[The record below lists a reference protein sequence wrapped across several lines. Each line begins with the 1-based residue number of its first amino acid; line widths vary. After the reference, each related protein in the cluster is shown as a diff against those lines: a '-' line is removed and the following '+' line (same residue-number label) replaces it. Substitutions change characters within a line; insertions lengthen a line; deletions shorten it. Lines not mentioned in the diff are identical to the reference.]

1 MDHLIYHNDRIVDV
15 SEAKVAPTLAG
26 LIYGWGVFTNL
37 RIYAGRAFAFDMH
50 WERLQRHA
58 DKARVPVPL
67 DVDTAKRA
75 LQELITANQVGQGR
89 ARLTLLKGDAGS
101 WRSAT
106 ARDTD
111 VLMFTIAE
119 TPRPTIELALTLSP
133 YRLLSTNP
141 FVGIKR
147 TAMMENLLAFD
158 EARGRSFD
166 EAVMLNERGEMVSA
180 TAANLFWV
188 RGDELFTPS
197 RATGC
202 IAGITRR
209 FVQEIVASRH
219 LHLVEGSFTIQR
231 LLEAREI
238 FLTSTAREVAIV
250 TAFDMKQ
257 YDLKEARIAKM
268 IRREFQELTRDAKML
283 T

>member
-1 MDHLIYHNDRIVDV
+1 MDRLIVHNDRMIEV
-15 SEAKVAPTLAG
+15 SEAQVGPTLAG

-37 RIYAGRAFAFDMH
+37 RIYAGRAFAFDLH

-58 DKARVPVPL
+58 EKARVPVPL
-67 DVDTAKRA
+67 DVDAARRA
-75 LQELITANQVGQGR
+75 MQELITANQVEQGR
-89 ARLTLLKGDAGS
+89 ARITLLKGEAGS
-101 WRSAT
+101 WRGAT
-106 ARDTD
+106 TCAAD

-119 TPRPTIELALTLSP
+119 TPRAPVELALTLSP

-147 TAMMENLLAFD
+147 TAMMENVLAFD
-158 EARGRSFD
+158 EARGRSFA

-188 RGDELFTPS
+188 RGDEIFTPS
-197 RATGC
+197 SATGC
-202 IAGITRR
+202 IAGITRH
-209 FVQEIVASRH
+209 FVHEIAARRH
-219 LHLVEGSFTIQR
+219 LHLVEGSFTTQR
-231 LLEAREI
+231 LLEAREV

-257 YDLKEARIAKM
+257 YELKEARIAKM
-268 IRREFQELTRDAKML
+268 IRREFQALTRDAKIL
-283 T
+283 S